1 MIIAGVDGGG
11 TKTEAICCDQTG
23 RIVGRGSSGTSNYH
37 NVGLDTAIKHVEA
50 ALANAGFP
58 KPDVLCVALAA
69 MNTSADFQV
78 LNGRLQQIHPGA
90 MLEHD
95 AFAELY
101 LGTRGKPGVLVIAGT
116 GSVVLGYDGKERH
129 RRCDLGWFL
138 GDDGSGYYI
147 GKEGLRTAAR
157 MIFEEGEETQ
167 ITKEV
172 LNHLGLKNPEEIM
185 EWAYSQKNTVTSVAG
200 VASAVKRAALAG
212 DRIAISIYNK
222 ASSYLAGNALEMAL
236 KLKVKT
242 VYVKGGIFN
251 TPLFLSNFSEIL
263 SKKGI
268 STVSLNGF
276 HAMGSL
282 LIAADS
288 VGVRV
293 IEE

>member
-200 VASAVKRAALAG
+200 VASAV
-212 DRIAISIYNK
+212 
-222 ASSYLAGNALEMAL
+222 SSYLAGNALEMAL

>member
-167 ITKEV
+167 IKRRCSITWVSRIRKRSWNGRIPRKHGDLGCWRCQCRKE
-172 LNHLGLKNPEEIM
+172 G
-185 EWAYSQKNTVTSVAG
+185 G
-200 VASAVKRAALAG
+200 
-212 DRIAISIYNK
+212 
-222 ASSYLAGNALEMAL
+222 SSW
-236 KLKVKT
+236 
-242 VYVKGGIFN
+242 
-251 TPLFLSNFSEIL
+251 
-263 SKKGI
+263 
-268 STVSLNGF
+268 
-276 HAMGSL
+276 GSDCNQH
-282 LIAADS
+282 IQ
-288 VGVRV
+288 
-293 IEE
+293 